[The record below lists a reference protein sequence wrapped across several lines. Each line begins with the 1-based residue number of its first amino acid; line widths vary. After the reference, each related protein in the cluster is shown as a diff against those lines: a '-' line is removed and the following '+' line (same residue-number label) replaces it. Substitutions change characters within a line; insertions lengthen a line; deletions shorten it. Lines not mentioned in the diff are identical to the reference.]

1 MKCEFKISR
10 KNKRWLGAISLTCIN
25 LCLHSVFF
33 FKPNSLSEVFKII
46 KNISYLVYRCKNNPV
61 YAAPYPRGLNRSEQF
76 FSNSKIYYALEGVW
90 GHLFKQNFKF
100 SPEDTLCQVWL
111 KLALSRQ
118 TVGHTSAEKKVTRSL
133 FELH

>member
-1 MKCEFKISR
+1 MTRRHISHVYQ
-10 KNKRWLGAISLTCIN
+10 SMLTQC
-25 LCLHSVFF
+25 FF
-33 FKPNSLSEVFKII
+33 FKPNSLSEVYKII

-61 YAAPYPRGLNRSEQF
+61 YAAPYPRGLNRSKQF
-76 FSNSKIYYALEGVW
+76 LSNSKIYYALEGGW
-90 GHLFKQNFKF
+90 GHLFKQKFRF

-118 TVGHTSAEKKVTRSL
+118 TVGHTTSAEKKVTRSL

>member
-1 MKCEFKISR
+1 M
-10 KNKRWLGAISLTCIN
+10 
-25 LCLHSVFF
+25 VFF

-46 KNISYLVYRCKNNPV
+46 KNISYLVYRRKKNNNPV

-76 FSNSKIYYALEGVW
+76 LSNSKIYYSLEGGW
-90 GHLFKQNFKF
+90 GHSFKQNFKF

-133 FELH
+133 FRLH